1 MTIPTA
7 YSTRSS
13 DGVKNRSREEA
24 TEKMIRNATFKLCM
38 KILFSLHGGATATFR
53 EDRPI

>member
-24 TEKMIRNATFKLCM
+24 TEKMIRNATLCM